1 MPFYRDRIYPHLV
14 SILGNPKPIREV
26 RQRIIP
32 RAQGTVLEIGVGP
45 GVNFAHYDPEKVSK
59 LYALEPN
66 PGMVRL
72 AEQHRRRTKLDV
84 EFLDLPGERIPLE
97 DGTVDTA
104 VSTFTFCTIPGVVE
118 AIRGVGRVLRPG
130 GQLIFFE
137 HGLSP
142 DPRVRRWQERW
153 EPILYRVFEGCHL
166 TRDIPALIAEG
177 GFQIEQME
185 AAYLASF
192 PKSWAY
198 CWWGI
203 AVPRVRKEVG
213 TAPNQ
218 PLQQAGGA

>member
-1 MPFYRDRIYPHLV
+1 
-14 SILGNPKPIREV
+14 V
-26 RQRIIP
+26 RQRIVP
-32 RAQGTVLEIGVGP
+32 LARGKVLEIGVGP
-45 GVNFAHYDPEKVSK
+45 GVNFVHYDPEKVSK

-72 AEQHRRRTKLDV
+72 AEKPRLQTKLDV

-97 DGTVDTA
+97 DGTIDTV

-118 AIRGVGRVLRPG
+118 AIRGIGRVLRPDG
-130 GQLIFFE
+130 RLIFFE

-153 EPILYRVFEGCHL
+153 EPILYRVFQGCHL
-166 TRDIPALIAEG
+166 TRDIPALIAQG

-185 AAYLASF
+185 TAYLSSF
-192 PKSWAY
+192 PKSWSY

-203 AVPRVRKEVG
+203 AIP
-213 TAPNQ
+213 
-218 PLQQAGGA
+218 QQTESRT